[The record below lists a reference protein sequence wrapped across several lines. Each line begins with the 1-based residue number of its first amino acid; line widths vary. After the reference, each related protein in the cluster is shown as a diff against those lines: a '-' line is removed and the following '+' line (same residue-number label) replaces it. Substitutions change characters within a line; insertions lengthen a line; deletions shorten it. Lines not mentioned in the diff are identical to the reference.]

1 MSGSYQS
8 ISVHPGGVTQSLATA
23 LPTPAPGVKSYFW
36 NSYDTAKHFVS
47 GCGLTEVT
55 SNQGEI
61 TPTSPATIV
70 YTFDSDCDAVS
81 DIELLIEATSIKVS
95 RTAAPWIMCLFI
107 ERIEICIGTN
117 VISTINSAGLIKSF
131 TDTPNASLFRN
142 GHPAYTAFEAG
153 SEGSEVAASYTTRV
167 KLPIFNTLEND
178 VDCSYLMGAA
188 TQTLKIKVY
197 THNLTQATYE
207 NFVSGSSG
215 TAGDDANA
223 GANPIV
229 TFGASNVFNFKLFC
243 NKCKMTAEEVAFLK
257 SQSRAKRT
265 NTTQF
270 STNFSNVLTL
280 TPASFWGGA
289 SRDKHTLDVK
299 TTNPIT
305 IVCDHFSIYADAL
318 HVIAADVTENKFH
331 RGFNVE
337 LLLDSN
343 SYSGILPP
351 EIISVSPKYP
361 RLDAYALTARH
372 QLYYYRIPLSN
383 ILKSKD
389 QDYVPLN
396 KYDSIRVILT
406 PLEDFVVEHSF
417 VNTLSVI
424 ATGKTTATYFND
436 GVNFSLY

>member
-8 ISVHPGGVTQSLATA
+8 ISVHDGSGTQGLATA

-55 SNQGEI
+55 SNQGEM
-61 TPTSPATIV
+61 TSTSPSTIV

-81 DIELLIEATSIKVS
+81 DIELLIEATSMKVS

-107 ERIEICIGTN
+107 ERIEITSGTN

-153 SEGSEVAASYTTRV
+153 SEGSEVAASYKTRV
-167 KLPIFNTLEND
+167 KLPIFNTLQND

-188 TQTLKIKVY
+188 TQNLQIKVY

-229 TFGASNVFNFKLFC
+229 SFEPSNVFNFKLFC
-243 NKCKMTAEEVAFLK
+243 NKCKMTAAEVAFLK

-270 STNFSNVLTL
+270 ASPSLNL
-280 TPASFWGGA
+280 TPTPPPGGDA

-299 TTNPIT
+299 TANPIT
-305 IVCDHFSIYADAL
+305 IVCDHFNIYADAL

-343 SYSGILPP
+343 SYSGVLPP

-372 QLYYYRIPLSN
+372 QLYYYTIPLSN

-396 KYDSIRVILT
+396 KFNAIRVILT
-406 PLEDFVVEHSF
+406 PLEDFPVEHSF

-424 ATGKTTATYFND
+424 ATGKTTATYFNNS
-436 GVNFSLY
+436 VNFSLY